1 MKEINEL
8 KDSYDW
14 EQFQNHIRFGGV
26 LDIYR
31 GKKTGKISIYNLV
44 EKDWFWPKDAD
55 EMMDYTVSHLDFYAE
70 NMSLGKQTK
79 PMTMKQFEKSK
90 YFVPLNSYRKS
101 TKKMDDKSIMPFGK
115 YKGEK
120 MGNVPADYL
129 IWLFENNKC
138 FGDLLGYIRA
148 NEVNL
153 RQEIANNKKG
163 IR

>member
-1 MKEINEL
+1 MKEFDEL
-8 KDSYDW
+8 KENYEY
-14 EQFQNHIRFGGV
+14 EQFQNHIRFNGV

-31 GKKTGKISIYNLV
+31 GKKTGKISIFNLV
-44 EKDWFWPKDAD
+44 EKDWYWPIDAA
-55 EMMDYTVSHLDFYAE
+55 EMMDYAVNHLEEYAA
-70 NMSLGKQTK
+70 NPVPMKKKKT
-79 PMTMKQFEKSK
+79 MTMSQFKQSK
-90 YFVPLNSYRKS
+90 YFVPLNEYRKS

-138 FGDLLGYIRA
+138 FGDILGYIRA
-148 NEVNL
+148 NETNL